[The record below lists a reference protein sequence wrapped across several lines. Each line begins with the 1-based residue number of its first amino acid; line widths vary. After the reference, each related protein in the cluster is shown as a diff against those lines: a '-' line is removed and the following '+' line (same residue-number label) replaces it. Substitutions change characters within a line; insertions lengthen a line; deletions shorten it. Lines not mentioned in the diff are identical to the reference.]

1 MTDPV
6 GPAGASAVSPTP
18 LLLHNSSYKVVS
30 QAKLFSFHCADRF
43 LYQTI
48 WRVEAR
54 YWKRGAE
61 ERIREG
67 LDWLQS
73 RSLLAN
79 ASYILI
85 FVDWTVVCHACWYHY
100 NEDEVPI
107 RSTSYL
113 VQSYILDCKSLANGK
128 LNTIN
133 YFLLHLWFKHGQTV
147 ELACCK
153 TSAICC
159 SLCRCSHV
167 V

>member
-1 MTDPV
+1 MAMTDPV

-30 QAKLFSFHCADRF
+30 QAKPFSFHSADRF

-54 YWKRGAE
+54 YWKRGAA

-73 RSLLAN
+73 RSLLGN

-85 FVDWTVVCHACWYHY
+85 FVD
-100 NEDEVPI
+100 
-107 RSTSYL
+107 
-113 VQSYILDCKSLANGK
+113 
-128 LNTIN
+128 
-133 YFLLHLWFKHGQTV
+133 
-147 ELACCK
+147 
-153 TSAICC
+153 
-159 SLCRCSHV
+159 
-167 V
+167 